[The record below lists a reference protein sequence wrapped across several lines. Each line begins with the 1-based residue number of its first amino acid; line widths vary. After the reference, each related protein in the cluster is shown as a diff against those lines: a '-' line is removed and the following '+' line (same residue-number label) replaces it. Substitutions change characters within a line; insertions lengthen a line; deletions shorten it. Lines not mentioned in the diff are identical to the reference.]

1 MNTAVTR
8 PAIASTKS
16 ASRFSPRY
24 SASAGQ
30 RTSAPEPCIPR
41 NEVRERREEQNQ
53 QEQPPTVIAV
63 NPVLPPAAVPAADR
77 CIPLPELHPPGQ
89 RKRCS
94 WSGGQCFPTVNDLP
108 IFIQQVRRPATARIV
123 PVASNTAVITSAE
136 RLAGLQDSARP

>member
-16 ASRFSPRY
+16 AKSILPRC

-30 RTSAPEPCIPR
+30 RTSAPEPLHTR

-53 QEQPPTVIAV
+53 QEQHANGIAV
-63 NPVLPPAAVPAADR
+63 KPVLPPAAVPAADSMYT
-77 CIPLPELHPPGQ
+77 LPELHPPGQ

-94 WSGGQCFPTVNDLP
+94 WSQWSGFPTVDNLP
-108 IFIQQVRRPATARIV
+108 IFIQQVRLAGDARIV
-123 PVASNTAVITSAE
+123 PVASNTAVITSA
-136 RLAGLQDSARP
+136 RTLGGLQDSARP